1 MVYTIP
7 RHLSMAMIHQLN
19 FLVFRGYILMF
30 EKLFQLRRIC
40 SDYDYFKGLV
50 PVARVHTVIVV
61 DTILS

>member
-1 MVYTIP
+1 
-7 RHLSMAMIHQLN
+7 MAMIHQLN

-30 EKLFQLRRIC
+30 EKLFQLRKIC

-50 PVARVHTVIVV
+50 PVARVHTLIVV